1 MHKITSFT
9 GQARHGFSERM
20 PAAFGMSR
28 PHQDTQ
34 PQRRPP
40 GPHTIPPDS
49 TANLSFNVPFAST
62 LAGPEVDDILHSN
75 PGAFQRWTMPP
86 GTPEGSPIHK
96 LPVHASNVENLRRLC
111 RQISELSGGR
121 LEALVTS
128 SEPKAT
134 QALHIR
140 PQGLVTNV
148 CISGDGELVHKMRMK
163 ILSETPILLVS
174 TTEPPPLAYSQ
185 LIFSVTALCD
195 GRHRSEPD
203 RRRRQQGHSIQ
214 RPQSHRSN
222 SKLHGH
228 RYLPSKAASH
238 RS

>member
-1 MHKITSFT
+1 MHKLTSFT

-34 PQRRPP
+34 PQRRPT
-40 GPHTIPPDS
+40 GPPTIPTDS

-62 LAGPEVDDILHSN
+62 LGGPDIDDVLHSSK
-75 PGAFQRWTMPP
+75 GSFQRWTVPS
-86 GTPEGSPIHK
+86 GTPEGTPIHK
-96 LPVHASNVENLRRLC
+96 LPVHSNNVENLRRLC

-134 QALHIR
+134 QTLQRR

-148 CISGDGELVHKMRMK
+148 CISGDSELVHKMRMK

-174 TTEPPPLAYSQ
+174 KTTLMSAYS
-185 LIFSVTALCD
+185 C
-195 GRHRSEPD
+195 
-203 RRRRQQGHSIQ
+203 
-214 RPQSHRSN
+214 
-222 SKLHGH
+222 
-228 RYLPSKAASH
+228 
-238 RS
+238 

>member
-20 PAAFGMSR
+20 PAAFGISR

-40 GPHTIPPDS
+40 GPPTTPADS
-49 TANLSFNVPFAST
+49 TANLSFNVPFSST
-62 LAGPEVDDILHSN
+62 LAGPEVDDVLHSS
-75 PGAFQRWTMPP
+75 PGAFQRWTMPSC
-86 GTPEGSPIHK
+86 TPEGTPIHK
-96 LPVHASNVENLRRLC
+96 LPVHSNNVESLRRLC

-134 QALHIR
+134 QALQRR
-140 PQGLVTNV
+140 PQGLVTNI

-174 TTEPPPLAYSQ
+174 TISQPQLTLANSCCCSDLRQ
-185 LIFSVTALCD
+185 WTLIPA
-195 GRHRSEPD
+195 
-203 RRRRQQGHSIQ
+203 
-214 RPQSHRSN
+214 
-222 SKLHGH
+222 
-228 RYLPSKAASH
+228 
-238 RS
+238 